1 MLNTNSFWLGLQKHS
16 GDARAYSFLKIL
28 ELIPHTSKPPQI
40 LFVENVVGFEVCVS
54 ICFLAGTI
62 ITFSTIICTCY
73 QSSSFNLFVVFI
85 GADFGYPYG
94 ND

>member
-1 MLNTNSFWLGLQKHS
+1 MLNTNSVWLGLQKHS

-28 ELIPHTSKPPQI
+28 ELIPHTSKPPQM
-40 LFVENVVGFEVCVS
+40 LFVENVVGFEVCVCL
-54 ICFLAGTI
+54 CFIDGAI
-62 ITFSTIICTCY
+62 IAFSAIVCTCSR
-73 QSSSFNLFVVFI
+73 SSLFYLCVVFI